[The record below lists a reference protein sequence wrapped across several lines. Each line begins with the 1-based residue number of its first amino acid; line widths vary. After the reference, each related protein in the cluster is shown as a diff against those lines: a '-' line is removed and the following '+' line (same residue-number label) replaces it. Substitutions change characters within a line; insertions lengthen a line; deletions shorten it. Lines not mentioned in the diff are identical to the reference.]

1 MNGVELRRRLLEAKP
16 GVRSKLVACLPD
28 EESSFFNR
36 DFEIFHHDGQL
47 PPPLTGEGSDWRTWL
62 IMAGR
67 GFGKTRAGAEWVL
80 SLVRGEGNPPRHGE
94 VARSD
99 GGVPPLS
106 NIIDLTV
113 GPLHHPLTPSAT
125 AGGSPPR
132 AGEDLSNLRI
142 ALVAATIDEARSV
155 MIEGPSGLLALAREK
170 EIAEW
175 SPSRHRLRFA
185 NGAEVIL
192 YSGAHGEG
200 LRGPEHHYAWC
211 DELAKWPQAESAWDN
226 LQLGLR
232 VGDRPRALV
241 TTTPKVS
248 ALLQRIRDAPDTV
261 LTGGATQ
268 ANPHLPSA
276 FVSAMERQYAGT
288 RLGRQEL
295 DGVMLT
301 DVAGSLWPQA
311 LIARCRAAAFQIPF
325 VSSLVETSFRG
336 DLPHGV
342 STSLDTNGNYNLTRI
357 VIGVD
362 PPASANGTCGIVVC
376 GRDAGDVAYVIAD
389 CAVSGA
395 SPETWARAVVDAA
408 ERFGADRVVAESNQG
423 GAMVRSV
430 LLAASAT
437 LPVELA
443 HAGQGKSARAEPVAA
458 LFENGRAFFAG
469 HFVELEEQLSGL
481 VAGGGYGGPGI
492 SPDRADACVWA
503 LWALMLKPKVVPPR
517 IRVL

>member
-1 MNGVELRRRLLEAKP
+1 MNRAFFEAVTGPHGALLLGALDERSLRSLNGHFP
-16 GVRSKLVACLPD
+16 T
-28 EESSFFNR
+28 
-36 DFEIFHHDGQL
+36 FHHDGQL
-47 PPPLTGEGSDWRTWL
+47 PPPLTGEGSEWRTWL

-80 SLVRGEGNPPRHGE
+80 SLVRGEVLQAPTLQGRGGAAQRRRGGACQDSTASPDTPHPNPSPDGE
-94 VARSD
+94 GLR
-99 GGVPPLS
+99 
-106 NIIDLTV
+106 
-113 GPLHHPLTPSAT
+113 
-125 AGGSPPR
+125 
-132 AGEDLSNLRI
+132 NLRI

-155 MIEGPSGLLALAREK
+155 MIEGPSGLLALARHK

-311 LIARCRAAAFQIPF
+311 LIARCRATAFQIPF
-325 VSSLVETSFRG
+325 VSSLVETPFRG
-336 DLPHGV
+336 GLPHGV

-389 CAVSGA
+389 CSVSGA

-423 GAMVRSV
+423 GDMVRSV

-469 HFVELEEQLSGL
+469 HFAELEEQLSGL
-481 VAGGGYGGPGI
+481 VAGGGYGGPSTGSGAR